1 LLAEHVKYEL
11 YVDSLQAAMTLRF
24 KKRGEKALEH
34 ALRADAAQ
42 GSSTAKHKAGS
53 TPKTIPESEE
63 PPLPVVVGSPLAASV
78 RHRRELA
85 QVDADGESDT

>member
-24 KKRGEKALEH
+24 KKRGEKALEA
-34 ALRADAAQ
+34 ALRTDAAQ
-42 GSSTAKHKAGS
+42 GTSNAKYKEGAI
-53 TPKTIPESEE
+53 PKTIHEIDER
-63 PPLPVVVGSPLAASV
+63 LPAVVGSPPTSSM

-85 QVDADGESDT
+85 QAGAGSDT

>member
-1 LLAEHVKYEL
+1 MLAEHVKYEL

-42 GSSTAKHKAGS
+42 GTSKAKFKEGMI
-53 TPKTIPESEE
+53 PKTIMETDERSPS
-63 PPLPVVVGSPLAASV
+63 VVGSPPASSV
-78 RHRRELA
+78 RHRREYA
-85 QVDADGESDT
+85 QADAESDT